1 MTSSM
6 DTFSEAEVTFEAG
19 NWAAACENFQKGHKD
34 KKAMA
39 EFLAH
44 QTTPQQAKSSC
55 LEAQTRANSQYNPGL
70 GGVLSKIETF
80 MKVGDLAMKSA
91 PESVGLAWTGIRL
104 CLHSVEDDFATFNL
118 FSGAAADIIGI
129 LISCRVYGKMYGGH
143 KGPEDFQELHR
154 KVVEYIPGIYT
165 DILNFSYAMNK
176 HMGRNTGCEPS
187 PYSRT
192 NPYS

>member
-1 MTSSM
+1 M
-6 DTFSEAEVTFEAG
+6 DTFSEAEISFEAK
-19 NWAAACENFQKGHKD
+19 NWAAARENFQKGHKD

-39 EFLAH
+39 EFLAR
-44 QTTPQQAKSSC
+44 QTTPQQARTSC

-165 DILNFSYAMNK
+165 DILNFSYLMNK
-176 HMGRNTGCEPS
+176 HMGRNTGSES
-187 PYSRT
+187 GTHSRS
-192 NPYS
+192 NLY

>member
-1 MTSSM
+1 MT
-6 DTFSEAEVTFEAG
+6 TFSEAEVNFEAN
-19 NWAAACENFQKGHKD
+19 NWAAARENFQKKHKD
-34 KKAMA
+34 QKAMA

-44 QTTPQQAKSSC
+44 QTTPQQARSSC

-80 MKVGDLAMKSA
+80 MQAGDLAMKSA

-104 CLHSVEDDFATFNL
+104 CLHSVEDDFSTFNL

-143 KGPEDFQELHR
+143 KGPEDFQELQR
-154 KVVEYIPGIYT
+154 KVVDYIPGIYM
-165 DILNFSYAMNK
+165 DILDFSYLMDK
-176 HMGRNTGCEPS
+176 HMQRNTGGERS
-187 PYSRT
+187 VYSRLKL
-192 NPYS
+192 Y